1 MASRVTT
8 LAVAYSDAN
17 TVRSRLV
24 GVAQCVRE
32 LCSAAGHSAQLPQLA
47 LPRIARFGFW
57 HMGFRSEDDFAAAIE
72 TLHGRELG
80 PTAGCPAGRLVLER
94 EEQPFDGIAVR
105 VYALLPSQAARAS
118 LTAALLPPSP
128 SFAAGDRLLLALLAV
143 CRPPIRDRGAP
154 RAPLWRLWRAA
165 RRVRA
170 APAERVGPRRRGPN
184 LCRRRERRGRAPV
197 ARRRTVARGGR

>member
-1 MASRVTT
+1 MAQVMASRVTT

-80 PTAGCPAGRLVLER
+80 PTAGCPAV
-94 EEQPFDGIAVR
+94 PFTPPCHSHRRPIRTAVPFASPSHSHRRPIRIAV
-105 VYALLPSQAARAS
+105 P
-118 LTAALLPPSP
+118 
-128 SFAAGDRLLLALLAV
+128 F
-143 CRPPIRDRGAP
+143 C
-154 RAPLWRLWRAA
+154 
-165 RRVRA
+165 
-170 APAERVGPRRRGPN
+170 
-184 LCRRRERRGRAPV
+184 
-197 ARRRTVARGGR
+197 